1 MIAIATLL
9 ELSANTKTAQTWQWL
24 ENECGLS
31 GIKVAPMPHLSWQV
45 SVDYNLDEVV
55 KDLKLAAKSLQPFT
69 VSGYG
74 LGIFTRE
81 IPVLYY
87 SLIKT
92 EALIGVHQTLWN
104 SVSGY
109 AEGILEFY
117 SPKTW
122 IPHITLAYKDVTPDK
137 LACGVAGLAFRSIAL
152 EIVINHFSVIYLDG
166 TDFGMK
172 FNVEF
177 SG

>member
-24 ENECGLS
+24 EHECGLS

-45 SVDYNLDEVV
+45 SADYNLDEVV
-55 KDLKLAAKSLQPFT
+55 KELKHKANNLQPFT
-69 VSGYG
+69 VRGYG

-81 IPVLYY
+81 VPVLYY

-92 EALIGVHQTLWN
+92 EALIRVHQALWDYL
-104 SVSGY
+104 SGF
-109 AEGILEFY
+109 AEGVLTFY
-117 SPKTW
+117 SPNTW

-137 LACGVAGLAFRSIAL
+137 LACGVAGLAFRSIVL

-172 FNVEF
+172 YKVNF